1 MGCLYAFMPLLCCSY
16 AAFMPFICIKNS
28 CFFHKNLSKLTPIFA
43 MSTSD
48 KRPLTCCNNP
58 YRESEK

>member
-1 MGCLYAFMPLLCCSY
+1 MGCLY
-16 AAFMPFICIKNS
+16 AFMPFICIKNS